1 MRFLLRKKKEGKE
14 VNAGKVTGIK
24 QMVFAHLQNRW
35 ATWMNRH
42 TQTFSRNTW
51 KLLLVLFVLTAG
63 GYSIYLTIDA
73 FFNANGKSISII
85 PIKKPAHI
93 NETGDAAAT
102 TPSITDAGYS
112 HIKNFRLYMDSLARS
127 PSGKIIYDSIIMYRP
142 GLMDSIRMIEKYY
155 QQQKQK

>member
-1 MRFLLRKKKEGKE
+1 MRYLFRRKKVKEAH
-14 VNAGKVTGIK
+14 AGRVKGIR
-24 QMVFAHLQNRW
+24 QIVFAHLQNRW
-35 ATWMNRH
+35 ATWMNRR

-63 GYSIYLTIDA
+63 GWSVYLTISA
-73 FFNANGKSISII
+73 FFKADGKSISIT

-93 NETGDAAAT
+93 NETGDVAAT
-102 TPSITDAGYS
+102 TPSITDTGYT

-127 PSGKIIYDSIIMYRP
+127 PSGRIIYDSIIMYRP